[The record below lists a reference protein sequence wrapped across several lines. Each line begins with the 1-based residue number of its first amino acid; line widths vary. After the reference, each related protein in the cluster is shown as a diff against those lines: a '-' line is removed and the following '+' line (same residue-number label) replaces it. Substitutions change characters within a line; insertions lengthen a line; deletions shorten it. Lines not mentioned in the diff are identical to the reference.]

1 MVASEQNEE
10 RSKSWE
16 TAGQVAAW
24 NRSSDDRERL
34 LGEATELMLR
44 EAGVREGTQ
53 LLDIAAGMGDQT
65 FMAARMIGPAGNVVA
80 TDISATM
87 LQVLAEIAKQETLT
101 NIQTHVM
108 DAQHVDLRTDTF
120 DAAISRH
127 GLMFVPEL
135 GQALTGIREVLKTGG
150 KFAALVWSSPD
161 KNPTLSLPISIISRY
176 AGIPIMEG
184 GKKPGVFSLGNPDL
198 LAEAF
203 QTVGFRDVTVQ
214 AVPHI
219 HRYASAVE
227 FSRRGREDVSA
238 GPLGEIIKRL
248 SEEERKKMHMEIVRA
263 LQTFEGPEGFEGP
276 SESLLV
282 VGIK

>member
-1 MVASEQNEE
+1 MASDQNEE
-10 RSKSWE
+10 TSKSWE
-16 TAGQVAAW
+16 TAEQVAAW
-24 NRSSDDRERL
+24 NRSRADRERL

-44 EAGVREGTQ
+44 ESGVREGTQ
-53 LLDIAAGMGDQT
+53 LLDVAAGTGDQT
-65 FMAARMIGPAGNVVA
+65 FKAARMIGPAGNVVA

-87 LQVLAEIAKQETLT
+87 LQVLAEIAKQESLT

-108 DAQHVDLRTDTF
+108 DAQHVDLPIDTF

-135 GQALTGIREVLKTGG
+135 EQALTGIREVLKTGG

-161 KNPTLSLPISIISRY
+161 NNPTLSLPMTIISRY

-184 GKKPGVFSLGNPDL
+184 GKKPGVFSLGNPNL

-214 AVPHI
+214 AIPHV

-248 SEEERKKMHMEIVRA
+248 SEEERKQMHMEIIRA
-263 LQTFEGPEGFEGP
+263 LQTFEGPAGFEGP